1 MDYGYIRMDPMTL
14 SASGGWRWRPNIEL
28 MMSNWRFYVSHVNWS
43 GPARNTLVS
52 PLRLRKRAS
61 TNADHD

>member
-1 MDYGYIRMDPMTL
+1 MTL

-52 PLRLRKRAS
+52 PLKLRKRAS
-61 TNADHD
+61 TNADHH

>member
-1 MDYGYIRMDPMTL
+1 MDYGHIRMTPMTL
-14 SASGGWRWRPNIEL
+14 SASGGWRLRPNIEL

-43 GPARNTLVS
+43 GPARNTLAS

-61 TNADHD
+61 TDADHH